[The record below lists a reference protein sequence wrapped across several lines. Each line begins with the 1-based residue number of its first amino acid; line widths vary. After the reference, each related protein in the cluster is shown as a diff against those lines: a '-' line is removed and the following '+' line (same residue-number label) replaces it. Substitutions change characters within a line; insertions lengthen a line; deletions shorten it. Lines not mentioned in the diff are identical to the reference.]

1 MTSAVMGSTWRGI
14 TVMVAFHT
22 PPGSAVMVMDVMPVS
37 SLPSLSTTR
46 VPIVGSGLVWLRLAD
61 GMIVAT
67 LTQLVDSLTGD
78 PHEFKGSI
86 AYGCTR

>member
-1 MTSAVMGSTWRGI
+1 
-14 TVMVAFHT
+14 
-22 PPGSAVMVMDVMPVS
+22 MVMDMMPVS
-37 SLPSLSTTR
+37 SVPSLSITR
-46 VPIVGSGLVWLRLAD
+46 VPIVGIGEFGFRLAA

-78 PHEFKGSI
+78 PHKLQGSI